1 MRYAVLSDIH
11 GNLTALKAVLADVER
26 QGADRILNLGDILS
40 GPIQPA
46 ETADFLM
53 ARDFVTIAGNHERQL
68 LQARAGASI
77 DPLTSDGYAAIK
89 TGAEH
94 AAWIGANPAFHW
106 LEKDVLMVHGTPGS
120 DLVYWLDT
128 VTPGMGTHG
137 SRGMREASAGEVADR
152 LASGSLGAATAGL
165 VLCGHTHIPRAV
177 QCGSTL
183 IVNPGSV
190 GLQAYEDAHP
200 HPHRTENG
208 SPHARY
214 ALVERTPAGWNVE
227 HRAVAYDWDEPARIA
242 AANGR
247 PDWAYALTT
256 GRMPPPVATIAP

>member
-11 GNLTALKAVLADVER
+11 GNLTALKAVLADVAQ

-53 ARDFVTIAGNHERQL
+53 ARDFITIAGNHERQL
-68 LQARAGASI
+68 LQARASAAM
-77 DPLTSDGYAAIK
+77 DPQTSDGFAAIK
-89 TGAEH
+89 TGAHH
-94 AAWIGANPAFHW
+94 AAWVGAHPAFHW
-106 LEKDVLMVHGTPGS
+106 LEPDVLMVHGTPGS
-120 DLVYWLDT
+120 DLVYWLHT
-128 VTPGMGTHG
+128 VTPDMGAHG
-137 SRGMREASAGEVADR
+137 SCGLRDATAGEVAQR
-152 LASGSLGAATAGL
+152 LASGPLDAARASL

-177 QCGSTL
+177 QCGATL

-190 GLQAYEDAHP
+190 GLQAYSDGHP

-214 ALVERTPAGWNVE
+214 ALVERGPTGWNVE

-256 GRMPPPVATIAP
+256 GRMPPPLATIAA